1 MRSNSP
7 WGTGASGTSQG
18 GKHFVLNFEHRNIRF
33 KGKVFPGLRFS
44 QQIIANTVHGAEFTG
59 PSAEAQSPTSTKGAT
74 QQVLSKLD
82 WERETAR

>member
-1 MRSNSP
+1 
-7 WGTGASGTSQG
+7 
-18 GKHFVLNFEHRNIRF
+18 
-33 KGKVFPGLRFS
+33 
-44 QQIIANTVHGAEFTG
+44 VHGAEFTG